1 MKRTHTHTRMRAVPG
16 LVIRP
21 VRRQIR
27 RLISGLMNDLAN
39 YQRYFKKKKK
49 KRKKN
54 ALICHSEVQHGVLGA
69 VNEGD

>member
-1 MKRTHTHTRMRAVPG
+1 MNRKHKRMRAVPG

-39 YQRYFKKKKK
+39 YQRYLKKKGEKK
-49 KRKKN
+49 KRFN
-54 ALICHSEVQHGVLGA
+54 LPFRGA
-69 VNEGD
+69 TRGPRSRQ